1 MGINCPKCHFDNPDD
16 SKFCKE
22 CGTQIISAEE
32 ISVSPT
38 ETLETPKEEL
48 TTGSVFAGRY
58 QIIEVLGKGGMG
70 KVYRAL
76 DKKLNEEVAL
86 KLVKPEIASDKKTL
100 ERFSNELKIARKIA
114 HKNVGRMYELMEEKG
129 IHFITM
135 EYVPGEDLKSFIR
148 RAETLSAGKAISITK
163 QVCEGLAEAHELG
176 VVHRDLKPQ
185 NIMIDKEGNSR
196 IMDFGIARSLKA
208 KGITDAGVMIGTP
221 EYMSPEQVD
230 AKETDQ
236 RSDIYS
242 LGVILYEM
250 VTGRAPF
257 EGDTPLSVAVK
268 QKTETPEDPRKLNSQ
283 IPDDLS
289 RVILRCMEKDKEQR
303 YQSAGELRSELINIE
318 KGIPT
323 TEKVIPKRV
332 PLTSEEIK
340 EKIGKVKWKNLLLYG
355 GAAVL
360 LVLLILGGFY
370 LFTGGQGPI
379 DSIAVLPL
387 ENLSGDP
394 EQDFFADGMTEVL
407 ISNIAQISSLRVI
420 SRKSVMRY
428 KRTEKSLP
436 EIAKELNVDA
446 VLEGSVMRA
455 GDKVRITV
463 QLIQAEP
470 EQHLWTKS
478 YERNLREVLAL
489 QSEVAQAVA
498 REIKIKL
505 TPQEE
510 VRFAS
515 AQPIN
520 PEAYQ
525 AYLRGI
531 DRTRRASYSREDMG
545 MAVQMFERA
554 VELDPSFALAYAR
567 LSMAHSQLYHF
578 AYDQTED
585 CLTKAK
591 TAVDKAFELQ
601 PDLPEAH
608 LAFGYYY
615 YWGYRAY
622 DQALKEFAIAE
633 KDLPNDTRIL
643 EAVAFIWRRQGN
655 FEDALNNL
663 KKVSEMDPQDN
674 YIALEVATTYMA
686 LRRYPEAERY
696 YDRCIFLEPDQIF
709 AYGWKTWNY
718 WLWNGSTEKAR
729 STLEK
734 MPKKIDSSSLLFW
747 FLQELYERN
756 YESALDRL
764 SSASI
769 ETIEL
774 QEVFIPKAQLAG
786 LIYKLM
792 NEQDQ
797 ARTSFDSA
805 RTILEKEVK
814 EQPDDARMH
823 SSLGIVY
830 AALGRKEEAIQEG
843 KMAVELCPVSKDH
856 NLGVPRIKDLA
867 TIYTTV
873 GDYEAALDQIEY
885 LISIPGYFSV
895 PLLRLDPIWD
905 PLRHHPRFQ
914 KLLKGKR

>member
-1 MGINCPKCHFDNPDD
+1 MGKKCSKCNFDNPDG

-22 CGTQIISAEE
+22 CGTQIISSEE
-32 ISVSPT
+32 IPVSPT
-38 ETLETPKEEL
+38 KTLETPTEEL

-86 KLVKPEIASDKKTL
+86 KLVRPEIASDKKTL

-129 IHFITM
+129 THFITM
-135 EYVPGEDLKSFIR
+135 EYVPGEDLKSFIK
-148 RAETLSAGKAISITK
+148 RAETLSAGKAISIAK
-163 QVCEGLAEAHELG
+163 QICEGLAEAHELG

-221 EYMSPEQVD
+221 AYMSPEQDD

-236 RSDIYS
+236 RSDIYP

-250 VTGRAPF
+250 VTGRVPF
-257 EGDTPLSVAVK
+257 EGAPPLRVAVK

-283 IPDDLS
+283 IPEDLS
-289 RVILRCMEKDKEQR
+289 RVILRCIEKDKEKR
-303 YQSAGELRSELINIE
+303 YQSAGELRSELSNIE

-323 TEKVIPKRV
+323 TERVFPKRK
-332 PLTSEEIK
+332 PITSKEITVTFGLK
-340 EKIGKVKWKNLLLYG
+340 KLFIPALV
-355 GAAVL
+355 AMAITIIAVIIWQ
-360 LVLLILGGFY
+360 ILP
-370 LFTGGQGPI
+370 QEQI
-379 DSIAVLPL
+379 DSIAILPL

-394 EQDFFADGMTEVL
+394 EQDFFANGMTEVL
-407 ISNIAQISSLRVI
+407 IANIAQIKALRVI

-428 KRTEKSLP
+428 KTTEKSLP
-436 EIAKELNVDA
+436 EIARELNVDA

-455 GDKVRITV
+455 GNKVRITV

-470 EQHLWTKS
+470 EQHLWAMS
-478 YERNLREVLAL
+478 YERNLRDVLAL
-489 QSEVAQAVA
+489 QSEVAQAIA

-510 VRFAS
+510 ARFART
-515 AQPIN
+515 QPIN

-531 DRTRRASYSREDMG
+531 DIIEGISYSAEDIG
-545 MAVQMFERA
+545 MAAQMFERA
-554 VELDPSFALAYAR
+554 VEIDSSFALAYAR
-567 LSMAHSQLYHF
+567 LSEAHSQLYHHG
-578 AYDQTED
+578 YDQTED
-585 CLTKAK
+585 RLAKAK
-591 TAVDKAFELQ
+591 AAVDKALEFQL
-601 PDLPEAH
+601 DLPDAH

-615 YWGYRAY
+615 YWGHKAY
-622 DQALKEFAIAE
+622 DRALEEFAIAE

-655 FEDALNNL
+655 FEAGLSNL
-663 KKVSEMDPQDN
+663 KRVSEMNPRD
-674 YIALEVATTYMA
+674 AATAVEVGVTYTH
-686 LRRYPEAERY
+686 LRRYHEAERY
-696 YDRCIFLEPDQIF
+696 YDRSIFLEPDQV
-709 AYGWKTWNY
+709 YGYLNKAFNY
-718 WLWNGSTEKAR
+718 WLGEGSIEKAR
-729 STLEK
+729 TTLEK
-734 MPKKIDSSSLLFW
+734 MPRKMDPYSVYYW

-756 YESALDRL
+756 YQEALDRL
-764 SSASI
+764 SSATI
-769 ETIEL
+769 ESIEL
-774 QEVFIPKAQLAG
+774 QEVFIPRAQLAG
-786 LIYKLM
+786 IIYLLM
-792 NEQDQ
+792 NEPAQ
-797 ARTSFDSA
+797 ARASFDSA
-805 RTILEKEVK
+805 RTILEREVK
-814 EQPDDARMH
+814 ERSDDARVH

-843 KMAVELCPVSKDH
+843 KMAVELYPVSKDAYI
-856 NLGVPRIKDLA
+856 GVDRVKDLA
-867 TIYTTV
+867 FIYTMV

-885 LISIPGYFSV
+885 LLSIPGWFSV